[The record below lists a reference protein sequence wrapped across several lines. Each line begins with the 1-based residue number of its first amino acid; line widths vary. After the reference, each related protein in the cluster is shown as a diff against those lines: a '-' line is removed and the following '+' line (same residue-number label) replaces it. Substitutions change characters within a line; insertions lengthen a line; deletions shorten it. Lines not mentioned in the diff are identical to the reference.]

1 MTKHRLDLRLIEEE
15 TFSII
20 GIVSSME
27 VYRLAFFL
35 NKELNWFLKKESFE
49 IDDSYSVYSYYEE
62 SKDLNINLIGNT
74 AWKKS
79 EASEGLFDNVASKTY
94 LLKEKKKADYLLK
107 ISEEIDYKSIEHI
120 IKKLKSIASIQTC
133 YPIAIDELKTTEFL
147 IF

>member
-1 MTKHRLDLRLIEEE
+1 MTKHRLDLTLIEEE

-35 NKELNWFLKKESFE
+35 NKQLNWFLEKESFE
-49 IDDSYSVYSYYEE
+49 IDGGYLVYSYYEE
-62 SKDLNINLIGNT
+62 SRDLKINLIGNT
-74 AWKKS
+74 AWKKT
-79 EASEGLFDNVASKTY
+79 EATEGLFVDVASKTY

-107 ISEEIDYKSIEHI
+107 ICEEIDRTSIERI
-120 IKKLKSIASIQTC
+120 IKKFKSIAGIQTC
-133 YPIAIDELKTTEFL
+133 YPIALDELKTTEFL

>member
-1 MTKHRLDLRLIEEE
+1 MTKHRLDLTLIEEE

-35 NKELNWFLKKESFE
+35 NKQLNWFLEKESFE
-49 IDDSYSVYSYYEE
+49 IDHCYAVYSFYEE
-62 SKDLNINLIGNT
+62 SQDLKINLIGNT

-79 EASEGLFDNVASKTY
+79 EATEGLFDAVASKTY
-94 LLKEKKKADYLLK
+94 LIKEKKKADYLLK
-107 ISEEIDYKSIEHI
+107 ISEEIDHTSIERI
-120 IKKLKSIASIQTC
+120 IKKLKSIAAIQTC
-133 YPIAIDELKTTEFL
+133 YPIALDELKTTEFL